1 MNMVEAVR
9 TAVLTWDPNEEEN
22 LDEGAIRQV
31 AAYLEGTDYK
41 VEDIIRSDK
50 GPDERLSDDNIYFL
64 YDAMKW
70 TRAEQELAPG
80 ETAVLRLE
88 DLG

>member
-1 MNMVEAVR
+1 MGMVEAVR
-9 TAVLTWDPNEEEN
+9 DAILTWDPNEEEN
-22 LDEGAIRQV
+22 LDEGAVRQV
-31 AAYLEGTDYK
+31 AAYLVGTDYK

-64 YDAMKW
+64 YDAFKW
-70 TRAEQELAPG
+70 TRAEQEIQPG
-80 ETAVLRLE
+80 ETVVLKLE